1 MARMA
6 SPHGVVCL
14 PPLPGIMGDQFD
26 EALRFRNLYKA
37 MNACARNVRWKDSV
51 AGYTVTNGMENAFK
65 LRSEALKGKY
75 AIDPYQ
81 RFFAY
86 EPKKRPVTST
96 RFKDRVYQ
104 RAFCDGGLYDDM
116 TRPFVRTNCACQR
129 GRGVDDAMDQMDALL
144 QRYYNEQR
152 VKAGARNEHGQA
164 PFTASG
170 WVLTID
176 VRGFFPNTQH
186 SVAKEAVLKRT
197 RDKRIAA
204 EACAVVESF
213 TATALEDYLLAH
225 GAAQSDARRCAH
237 AIARARSSAVRI
249 GVECPEKGAAA
260 AKEAR
265 EAIRGIIKRLPGIS
279 DKDRVEYLQLS
290 LFGKFRGIGLGSQVS
305 QLVELAVLDGL
316 DHYIKERLGARY
328 YIRYMDD
335 IDIISDDRER
345 IAEWGRA
352 IETYMAGIGFEANEK
367 SGIRPIE
374 NGVWFLQWH
383 FSLTDT
389 GKVIRRVSPKNLKRE
404 RRRLRKFK
412 ERLDDGETTMAAIDD
427 HFQSWRA
434 NLERGDTYHEIGKMA
449 EYYKALFG
457 VMPREPKR
465 KRRKRT

>member
-1 MARMA
+1 
-6 SPHGVVCL
+6 
-14 PPLPGIMGDQFD
+14 MGDQFD
-26 EALRFRNLYKA
+26 EAMSYRNLYKA

-51 AGYTVTNGMENAFK
+51 AGYTAVNGMENIFK

-81 RFFAY
+81 RFFVY

-96 RFKDRVYQ
+96 RFKDRVFQ

-129 GRGVDDAMDQMDALL
+129 RRGVDDAMDQMDALM

-152 VKAGARNEHGQA
+152 VKAGARDERHQG

-186 SVAKEAVLKRT
+186 GVAKDAVIKRT

-204 EACAVVESF
+204 EACAVIESF
-213 TATALEDYLLAH
+213 TATALEEFLLAH
-225 GAAQSDARRCAH
+225 GVERTAARRCAN
-237 AIARARSSAVRI
+237 AVSRARSDAVRI
-249 GVECPEKGAAA
+249 GVERPEEAKAA
-260 AKEAR
+260 AKKAR
-265 EAIRGIIKRLPGIS
+265 AAIRETIGQMYGIGEA
-279 DKDRVEYLQLS
+279 DRAEFLQLA

-305 QLVELAVLDGL
+305 QLVELATLDGL

-328 YIRYMDD
+328 HIRYMDD
-335 IDIISDDRER
+335 IDIICDDRER
-345 IAEWGRA
+345 IGQWRQA
-352 IETYMAGIGFEANEK
+352 IEAYMAGIGFEANEK
-367 SGIRPIE
+367 SGIRPIKD
-374 NGVWFLQWH
+374 GVRFLQWH

-389 GKVIRRVSPKNLKRE
+389 GKVIRRVSPRNLKRE

-412 ERLDDGETTMAAIDD
+412 ERLEAGETTMTAIDD

-434 NLERGDTYHEIGKMA
+434 NLERGNTYGEVVKMA
-449 EYYKALFG
+449 QYYKALFG
-457 VMPREPKR
+457 VAPREPKR
-465 KRRKRT
+465 KKRRKRT